1 MWDESTIRQMLGEVA
16 RGTRSVD
23 DMLGRLRAMPT
34 VEDLGFARLDHH
46 RALRQGFTEVV
57 YCASK
62 TPQQVAQIVARL
74 AEQHGRVLGTRAT
87 REQFDQA
94 AARVPGLQYHEQAR

>member
-1 MWDESTIRQMLGEVA
+1 MWDQTQIRQMLAELSN
-16 RGTRSVD
+16 GTRSVD
-23 DMLGRLRAMPT
+23 DMLARLRAMPA

-46 RALRQGFTEVV
+46 RALRQGFAEVV

-62 TPQQVAQIVARL
+62 TPPQVAQIVARL

-87 REQFDQA
+87 REHFEA
-94 AARVPGLQYHEQAR
+94 AAPRVPGLQYH